1 MDPVTAGIMVGGS
14 LLSGLFGGKKNK
26 TTTQQVQF
34 PEEFKPLAG
43 DLGALSQLLMQRPF
57 TPYLG
62 QRRAGLSPMTQAAI
76 GRGYEIGMG
85 QGRDYSSGIRFGG
98 GQMPMFPQLPPGFP
112 PYPQGPMGGG
122 RDLGGVPPGATP
134 LPKMDRPSYDPRQ
147 LPPGF
152 PPYPQGPMGGG
163 RDLGGMPPGATP
175 VPKMDRPSYD
185 PRQAM
190 YGVGQFGSSA
200 GPRQLG
206 ALSQFGSGF
215 RR

>member
-1 MDPVTAGIMVGGS
+1 MDPLSIGLLAGGS
-14 LLSGLFGGKKNK
+14 LLSGLFGGKKK
-26 TTTQQVQF
+26 ATTTQQVQF
-34 PEEFKPLAG
+34 PEEFKPLAS
-43 DLGALSQLLMQRPF
+43 DLGALSQFLMQRPF

-85 QGRDYSSGIRFGG
+85 QNRDYTSGMRFGG
-98 GQMPMFPQLPPGFP
+98 GRMPMPPQQPPGFS

-122 RDLGGVPPGATP
+122 
-134 LPKMDRPSYDPRQ
+134 Q
-147 LPPGF
+147 F
-152 PPYPQGPMGGG
+152 Q
-163 RDLGGMPPGATP
+163 GGMPPGATP
-175 VPKMDRPSYD
+175 VPQIDRPNYD

-190 YGVGQFGSSA
+190 YGVGQSRSSA